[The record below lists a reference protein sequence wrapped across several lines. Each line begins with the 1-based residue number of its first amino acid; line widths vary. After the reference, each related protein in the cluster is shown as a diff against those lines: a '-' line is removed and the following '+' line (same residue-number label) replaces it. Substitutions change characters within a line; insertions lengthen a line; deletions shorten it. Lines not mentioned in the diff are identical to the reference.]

1 MNKPTTANSVF
12 SEVLEQ
18 IQQTRQKIF
27 SQANAGLIDLYWQI
41 GKTISISQIFKFL
54 PKPITAIKLNV
65 SLKNPVGWISVA
77 HPPCWPSRWMRYAYP
92 PYGAK
97 LHEWLAQELE
107 CAK

>member
-41 GKTISISQIFKFL
+41 GKTISLSQIFKFL

-65 SLKNPVGWISVA
+65 SLKNPVGW
-77 HPPCWPSRWMRYAYP
+77 MRYAYT
-92 PYGAK
+92 PYGAQYQLQLSAK

-107 CAK
+107 CAR